1 MVPSPPPAVD
11 DRSMWIYQLPPGL
24 NQISSSLKV
33 DDPPTKMRIGQL
45 STFIEKLDPLTGL
58 SYWVGLTWA
67 ETFYPVE
74 GEKPST
80 VVGSKAYEVALKQPF
95 DDGGQIVRE
104 NVATTGRVVG
114 IVIADLPQETVSIV
128 IDDWFVQSDVFKKG
142 RWELQHMAR
151 RPDHAS

>member
-1 MVPSPPPAVD
+1 
-11 DRSMWIYQLPPGL
+11 
-24 NQISSSLKV
+24 
-33 DDPPTKMRIGQL
+33 MRVGQL

-80 VVGSKAYEVALKQPF
+80 VVGSKAYEVVLKQPF

-114 IVIADLPQETVSIV
+114 IVIADLPHETVSIV

-142 RWELQHMAR
+142 RWELQRMAR